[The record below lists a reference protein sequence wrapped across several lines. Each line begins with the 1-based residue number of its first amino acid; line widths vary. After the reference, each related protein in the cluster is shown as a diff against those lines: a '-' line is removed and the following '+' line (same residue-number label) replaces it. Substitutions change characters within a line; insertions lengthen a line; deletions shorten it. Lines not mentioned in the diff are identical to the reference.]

1 MPSLTKRGQADEP
14 IDGEVV
20 TPPVPILSGT
30 FSLFE
35 RPNGSM
41 VLAYLLADGTEG
53 RKVIPAMMV
62 KQAIKFQQRAAAR
75 ADASEG

>member
-1 MPSLTKRGQADEP
+1 MPSRKAVGQADEP

-75 ADASEG
+75 MAEAED